1 MRRGRYLVHDTLLQV
16 QHAAARKA
24 LKRPL
29 KVAFLGEEGV
39 DEGGVQKV
47 HFLVWGKWSCCLCL
61 LPDFQQAL
69 MAALVKRKSAHHLA
83 SHLVQPFS

>member
-1 MRRGRYLVHDTLLQV
+1 MHDTLLQV

-47 HFLVWGKWSCCLCL
+47 HSCVCRGCVCCICLFL
-61 LPDFQQAL
+61 DFRQAY
-69 MAALVKRKSAHHLA
+69 MAVI
-83 SHLVQPFS
+83 

>member
-1 MRRGRYLVHDTLLQV
+1 MNRAAHGMAGQVRRGRYLVHDTLLQV

-47 HFLVWGKWSCCLCL
+47 HSCVCRDVHVAYACFLTFGRPVWL
-61 LPDFQQAL
+61 
-69 MAALVKRKSAHHLA
+69 
-83 SHLVQPFS
+83 